1 MKSLIISGGAAL
13 TLSVGIAS
21 AASVGSCASL
31 DYPHNQQQLQIT
43 PGYSTRTGGPY
54 VGDGSSTGYYQPV
67 GSGGS
72 GGG

>member
-1 MKSLIISGGAAL
+1 MKSLINSGAPAL

-31 DYPHNQQQLQIT
+31 DYPHNQQQLQTT
-43 PGYSTRTGGPY
+43 PGYSARTGGAY
-54 VGDGSSTGYYQPV
+54 IGDGSSPGYYTPV

-72 GGG
+72 GG